1 MPPVPPVPP
10 EPPLPTET
18 LGPISQ
24 KVKDDTQKH
33 FKSYVVRCFSH
44 CKNEKERDAVKKY
57 IEDIKKKYSYNGQFY
72 TVNWF
77 KEPLPKF
84 LTDKDTH
91 DKDSSSGK
99 TFEFFEDRKGRKRG
113 LGHSDRSD
121 EKHSKKAK
129 RESNRSYSDSE
140 SSSEDEKGRE
150 SDKDVEMDSHGKKKG
165 KSKKKGDKEKKDDG
179 DSEETYKIVVTR
191 ERIVGTSSQLE
202 KPYTRTTG
210 LPKPE
215 TVRPEHV
222 LKQSVEYVTRKWEET
237 KDFTYVNEQFKSIRQ
252 DLIVQGIRNDFTV
265 YVYEKHAKIT
275 LSEGCMEEFNKCSVK
290 LEYLYTLPGISTA
303 NEPEFTAYRL
313 FYLGLIDDNSLLS
326 ELYRKLYSQKY
337 TQLRL
342 THPVSQALEIMDAFT
357 RKDWKK
363 YFEITRSVDNMG
375 HAIIEKLTQNVR
387 FAIIKIVTS
396 TFACNLSVDFVGRR
410 LGFET
415 RAEVL
420 DYLAFLGVSPEPDGE
435 TLVTKKIWNTIK
447 NKSLKS
453 FEIDN
458 INMQILNDLERN

>member
-1 MPPVPPVPP
+1 M
-10 EPPLPTET
+10 
-18 LGPISQ
+18 
-24 KVKDDTQKH
+24 
-33 FKSYVVRCFSH
+33 
-44 CKNEKERDAVKKY
+44 KKY
-57 IEDIKKKYSYNGQFY
+57 IEDLKKKYSYNGQFY
-72 TVNWF
+72 TINWF

-84 LTDKDTH
+84 LTDKDTN
-91 DKDSSSGK
+91 DKDSISISCGGK
-99 TFEFFEDRKGRKRG
+99 TFEFFEDRKGRKRN
-113 LGHSDRSD
+113 LGHNDRDD

-129 RESNRSYSDSE
+129 RESNNRSHSASDSD
-140 SSSEDEKGRE
+140 SGDEKGRE
-150 SDKDVEMDSHGKKKG
+150 SDKDVEMDSHSKKKG
-165 KSKKKGDKEKKDDG
+165 KSKKKSDKEKKADG

-191 ERIVGTSSQLE
+191 ERIVGTSTQLE

-215 TVRPEHV
+215 TVRPEHI
-222 LKQSVEYVTRKWEET
+222 LRKSVEYVTQKWEET

-290 LEYLYTLPGISTA
+290 LEYLYTLPGISTT

-313 FYLGLIDDNSLLS
+313 FYLGLIDDGSLLS
-326 ELYRKLYSQKY
+326 ELYRKLYSQRY

-342 THPVSQALEIMDAFT
+342 THPVSQALAIMDAFT

-387 FAIIKIVTS
+387 FAIIKITTS
-396 TFACNLSVDFVGRR
+396 TFACNLSVDFLRKR

-415 RAEVL
+415 RAEIL
-420 DYLAFLGVSPEPDGE
+420 EYLAFLGVSPEADGE
-435 TLVTKKIWNTIK
+435 TLNTKKIWNTIR
-447 NKSLKS
+447 NKTLKS
-453 FEIDN
+453 VEIDN
-458 INMQILNDLERN
+458 INMQISNDMERN